1 MSKSIYLT
9 VIHNLSHIQSF
20 FVPIWNL
27 NDSLEHD
34 DFQNFVI
41 NSEHYSRNNYK
52 KEIHASQ
59 IYTFYENCIE
69 NYFNDTNFVSNG

>member
-1 MSKSIYLT
+1 MF
-9 VIHNLSHIQSF
+9 IHNLSHTQSF
-20 FVPIWNL
+20 LVPMCNL

-34 DFQNFVI
+34 DFQNVLI
-41 NSEHYSRNNYK
+41 NNEYYSSNNDK
-52 KEIHASQ
+52 KETHASQ